1 MSEIIGK
8 NDRSVKS
15 SSRTFFM
22 SETMVTKK
30 INLGGGNDRM
40 PGYINIDILALPNV
54 DIVHDLATGIPL
66 PDGSV
71 EEVYTTHFLE
81 HLSDVVF
88 MMKEIYRVC
97 APGALVKIKAPYFKS
112 VGAFKDPTHKSFFT
126 EKTFAYFNQGAVDH
140 HELPDY
146 NLGVNF
152 VTEKIA
158 YVWAAPWLRYLPGK
172 KIFWLK
178 YFWNIARSI
187 YYELRVIK

>member
-1 MSEIIGK
+1 MPEIK
-8 NDRSVKS
+8 AV
-15 SSRTFFM
+15 
-22 SETMVTKK
+22 KK

-40 PGYINIDILALPNV
+40 PGYTNIDILALPNV
-54 DIVHDLATGIPL
+54 DMVHDLATGIPL

-71 EEVYTTHFLE
+71 AEVYTTHFLE
-81 HLSDVVF
+81 HLDDVVF

-126 EKTFAYFNQGAVDH
+126 EKTFDYFNQGTVDR

-152 VTEKIA
+152 ATEKIA

-172 KIFWLK
+172 KAFWLK